1 EKWRSMN
8 CTLVQVSDRQG
19 DGLFLVGPEKS
30 RHLRNHLKIG
40 VGSRIVA
47 GVLDGPLG
55 WATVVGDDG
64 VRLKITAPEG
74 PVPPRPPVDL
84 VLAMPRPKV
93 MGRLWGALASI
104 GIGHLYIIGAEE
116 VEACYFSA
124 RTLEP
129 QYRLPKLIE
138 GLEQVR
144 DTRLPEVTVEK
155 SFRRFATGILPNLS
169 PHGIRLLGHPGA
181 AHSVREVLA
190 SPACREGRVMLA
202 VGPEGGWREK
212 ELDVLSFHG
221 FVPASLHSRAL
232 RTDTAVISLLALIYD
247 ALPGDRH

>member
-1 EKWRSMN
+1 MN
-8 CTLVQVSDRQG
+8 CTVVYAVDIQG
-19 DGLFLVGPEKS
+19 DGYYFVDPEKS
-30 RHLRNHLKIG
+30 RHLREHLKIG
-40 VGSRIVA
+40 VGSRIFA
-47 GVLDGPLG
+47 GILEGPLG

-64 VRLKITAPEG
+64 VRLQITVPEG

-84 VLAMPRPKV
+84 LLAMPRPKV

-155 SFRRFATGILPNLS
+155 SFRRFATGILPNLA

-181 AHSVREVLA
+181 DHSVREVLD
-190 SPACREGRVMLA
+190 SPTRREGRIMLA

-212 ELDVLSFHG
+212 ELEVLSIHG

-247 ALPGDRH
+247 ALLGDRH